1 MPECLAWY
9 RAASAERK
17 KSLRLPLNS
26 ATPMDTVAFRG
37 SRSDFF
43 RSADA
48 ALYRAKH
55 SGKDCVVAADP
66 SEPD

>member
-1 MPECLAWY
+1 MRP
-9 RAASAERK
+9 RK
-17 KSLRLPLNS
+17 
-26 ATPMDTVAFRG
+26 ATVSIGVAQFNR

-55 SGKDCVVAADP
+55 SGKNCVVAADP
-66 SEPD
+66 SEPEA